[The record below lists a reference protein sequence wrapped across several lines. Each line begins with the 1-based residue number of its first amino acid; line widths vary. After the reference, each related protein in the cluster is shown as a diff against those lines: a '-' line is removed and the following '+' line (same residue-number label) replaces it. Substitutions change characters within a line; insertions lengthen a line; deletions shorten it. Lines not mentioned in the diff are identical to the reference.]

1 MPRRVAVL
9 VCLLAGATILVRGQQ
24 LPGAFPPLE
33 RYLEP
38 LREQAG
44 IPGMSA
50 AVVQNGAIIWESG
63 FGYQDVGARIGATPD
78 TPYLVADLSQ
88 TLASIL
94 VLQCIEQRHMYLD
107 DPVTKYGMSLPEP
120 GATLR
125 HVLSHTS
132 ADPPGTAFL
141 YSPERYQQLTSAV
154 EWCVPQ
160 PYRKSV
166 AHRILNRLAMQDS
179 VPGTDLNDRSV
190 VPEDLFDSSDL
201 DRYQA
206 VLQRMAVPYHVG
218 NRRRAERSEI
228 TPEGMTATGGL
239 VTTVRD
245 LAKLD
250 AALDSSL
257 LLTED
262 TLNAAWTPGTSPSG
276 EPFPTGLGWFV
287 QYYRGERVVWHFG
300 QIPDAYSALMVKLPE
315 RHLTFILLANSD
327 RLNSPFQ
334 LASGDVTRSVFATLF
349 LKRYTCALVGLC

>member
-1 MPRRVAVL
+1 MF
-9 VCLLAGATILVRGQQ
+9 VRGQQ

-50 AVVQNGAIIWESG
+50 ALVQNGEIIWEAG

-88 TLASIL
+88 TLAAIL
-94 VLQCIEQRHMYLD
+94 VLQCVEQRHMYLD
-107 DPVTKYGMSLPEP
+107 EPVTRYGMSLPEP
-120 GATLR
+120 AATLR
-125 HVLSHTS
+125 HVLTHTS
-132 ADPPGTAFL
+132 ADPPGTTFQ
-141 YSPERYQQLTSAV
+141 YSPERFLQLTSAV
-154 EWCVPQ
+154 ESCAPQ

-166 AHRILNRLAMQDS
+166 AHRILNRLAMRDS
-179 VPGTDLNDRSV
+179 VPGTDLKDRSV
-190 VPEDLFDSSDL
+190 VPEDLFDQADM
-201 DRYQA
+201 DRYQQ
-206 VLQRMAVPYHVG
+206 VLERMAVPYKVD
-218 NRRRAERSEI
+218 NRRRAERSEF
-228 TPEGMTATGGL
+228 TPEGMSAAGGL

-250 AALDSSL
+250 AALDSPL
-257 LLTED
+257 MLTDE
-262 TLNAAWTPGTSPSG
+262 TLAAAWTPGTSPSG

-300 QIPDAYSALMVKLPE
+300 LMPNAYSALMVKLPE

-327 RLNSPFQ
+327 RLTVPFQ
-334 LASGDVTRSVFATLF
+334 LASGDVTKSVFATLF
-349 LKRYTCALVGLC
+349 LRRYTCALAGLC